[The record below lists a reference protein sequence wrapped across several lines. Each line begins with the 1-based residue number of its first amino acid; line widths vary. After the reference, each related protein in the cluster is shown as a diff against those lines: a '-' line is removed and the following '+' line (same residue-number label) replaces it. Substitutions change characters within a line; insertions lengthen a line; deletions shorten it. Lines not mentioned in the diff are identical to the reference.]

1 MPAKKTISANA
12 VRVLLVVVGLA
23 SLGNIYYQLHIAPGW
38 QWGPAI
44 DKMPRHVVTDMR
56 TALYDEAKPDYVKT
70 EYFSPKIQLDPA
82 LFPELAPGA
91 TVKSTLLRPL
101 MGDGRQVTA
110 VHELEVN
117 GTKQVVVDVIDI
129 GARGGRVDSIQRYIA
144 QN

>member
-1 MPAKKTISANA
+1 MPAKKTISANVIRA
-12 VRVLLVVVGLA
+12 ILVVVGLA
-23 SLGNIYYQLHIAPGW
+23 CLGNIYYQLHFAPGW

-44 DKMPRHVVTDMR
+44 DKMPRHVVADMR
-56 TALYDEAKPDYVKT
+56 TALYDDSKPDYVKS
-70 EYFSPKIQLDPA
+70 EYFSPKIQLDAA
-82 LFPELAPGA
+82 LFPELAAGA
-91 TVKSTLLRPL
+91 TAKSTLLRPL

-117 GTKQVVVDVIDI
+117 GVKQTVVDIIDI